1 MGRAAIAGVRG
12 ENTSTQ
18 AEELDRQIL
27 RHLGCSSWSEV
38 DAKASAG
45 ADAVYPRVF
54 PVVAASSDA
63 GNSLAQ
69 SLLRSAAENLA
80 ALAHRLAESLGLVQ
94 ANLPLGKTRG
104 TIAR

>member
-38 DAKASAG
+38 DSKAAAG

-54 PVVAASSDA
+54 PVVAASADA

-69 SLLRSAAENLA
+69 SLLQSASENLA
-80 ALAHRLAESLGLVQ
+80 AMAHRLAESRGLAQ
-94 ANLPLGKTRG
+94 AKLPLGKPG
-104 TIAR
+104 GPIG